1 MTKNGKITRTALLLL
16 GKEESTHFLDHPA
29 EMVWKLQTGEERAAQ
44 IFYPPFL
51 LSAVKLRE
59 EIRNYQIKIF
69 PTNALLPSPVP
80 KYDQRSLLEALHNC
94 IMHQDY
100 TRKERIVVTETAD
113 SVSFQ
118 NAGSFYEGIYSD
130 YIAGNKTPTKYRNE
144 FLKTAMINLNMV
156 DSQGFGIHDMFE
168 QQRNRFLPMP
178 DYESSTD
185 THVVLVMPGQVINVE
200 YSTTLMENAQL
211 DLTTV
216 FLLDRVQR
224 NKPIS
229 KEARAKLKKMNL
241 IEGRYPHIII
251 SRRIAQLTNME
262 AEYTDLKGFDD
273 DYYKDLIIKSISD
286 HNKLRRDKIDK
297 LLFGK
302 LPNALNNSQKKNHID
317 YLLKCLR
324 KAGKIHV
331 GPNKN
336 WELGP
341 DRNAQE

>member
-1 MTKNGKITRTALLLL
+1 M
-16 GKEESTHFLDHPA
+16 
-29 EMVWKLQTGEERAAQ
+29 
-44 IFYPPFL
+44 
-51 LSAVKLRE
+51 
-59 EIRNYQIKIF
+59 
-69 PTNALLPSPVP
+69 
-80 KYDQRSLLEALHNC
+80 
-94 IMHQDY
+94 
-100 TRKERIVVTETAD
+100 
-113 SVSFQ
+113 
-118 NAGSFYEGIYSD
+118 
-130 YIAGNKTPTKYRNE
+130 
-144 FLKTAMINLNMV
+144 
-156 DSQGFGIHDMFE
+156 
-168 QQRNRFLPMP
+168 
-178 DYESSTD
+178 
-185 THVVLVMPGQVINVE
+185 
-200 YSTTLMENAQL
+200 
-211 DLTTV
+211 TTV